1 MTLDCEAPNFVTLS
15 ESLQMKR
22 IRFCDSMLRSQPF
35 ISFGERIY
43 MRRLTATFALL
54 LSVLPLFS
62 NRANAQETASSA
74 QLKTYSCETKLAIDY
89 TFELFYRPPK
99 GWKTSKR
106 LWLIN
111 ASSAAN
117 AVTAAQSLA
126 YTEGL
131 KEQEGKSPAEYFT
144 TCTAR

>member
-1 MTLDCEAPNFVTLS
+1 
-15 ESLQMKR
+15 
-22 IRFCDSMLRSQPF
+22 
-35 ISFGERIY
+35 

-74 QLKTYSCETKLAIDY
+74 QLKTYSCETQLDIDY
-89 TFELFYRPPK
+89 TFELLYRLPK
-99 GWKTSKR
+99 GWKTSSAKR
-106 LWLIN
+106 WLIN

-131 KEQEGKSPAEYFT
+131 KEQEGKSPAEYIA